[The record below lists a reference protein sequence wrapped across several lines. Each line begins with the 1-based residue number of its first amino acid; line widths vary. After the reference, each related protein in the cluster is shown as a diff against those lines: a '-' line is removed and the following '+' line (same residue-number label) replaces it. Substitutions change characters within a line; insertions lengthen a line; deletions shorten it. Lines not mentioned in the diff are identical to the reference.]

1 MKKLLSLLLALMML
15 MSTVAVFAEEASEGD
30 SAGEAAATET
40 TDASTGATQTTEA
53 AVTETTDAATGA
65 TQTTEAAV
73 TETTEESAG
82 DSATETAAAE
92 AQPDEEKIV
101 TEYVVIPADE
111 TTGQVELAY
120 VPANTAI
127 LEVDGLKFKDMNDN
141 GELDGY
147 EDWRLDTEERITD
160 LLAQMTVQEK
170 AMLLY
175 HVCTCGDNSGV
186 VFNNQNLYE
195 QNCPYG
201 DAGSSYS
208 MWYYINVYGITT
220 YLDNSNGTPDEQV
233 WAHNEIQAIAEN
245 TRLGVPVTFSSDRQY
260 NAWGGYIDT
269 PHDAFATAND
279 PELAAQLWEIYS
291 EATRSIGYHVV
302 LHPYGV
308 ELGSWNGE
316 DPAYLAEMTA
326 VEVEAIQ
333 NGGME
338 ACTKHFIARGG
349 DFTYDT
355 ARSDADMLEN
365 WIYPWKAAIEAG
377 TEWIMTNGYNPGI
390 SDTVNVDY
398 DKETMDYLRN
408 TLGYDGIVLTDW
420 GAMGNEM
427 SKGVT
432 ADGVNLTEFTLA
444 ERYAWV
450 INNGVDQMGA
460 PGAGSSEETL
470 AASGPGI
477 LSVTAL
483 VEAVDQGLITM
494 ERLEEAARRIL
505 RSKFNLGLF
514 EQPYSDGAAALALS
528 ANEAYIAEKWEITD
542 NESLA
547 AARPAELVELER
559 QLMAKSTVLVKNDNN
574 LLPLAQGTKV
584 YVVASSE
591 TNANGYKKYIANYGT
606 VVDTIEEADVVVGD
620 FTSINDVAEQTIDDA
635 KANDKTLIIT
645 LNCTDPTSYVMEQA
659 DAVLFLNFTRGADH
673 GTGMSGFITTMEADV
688 YADLLFGVREPE
700 GMIVREIARDSAMNS
715 EHWQDV
721 SGDMGADT
729 WVKLML
735 VATTMESETYS
746 APNNWGD
753 PLLQYQYGMRYGVDA
768 DFEYDVL
775 VLPKVTKEVT
785 TESNGS
791 TTTSYESVDGAQAGV
806 PFEVYVL
813 LWNRGGDGVTNVQ
826 VKDCD
831 NVIAEKIMAV
841 NGGSWRVVKMEV
853 TIDTAGEHT
862 ITVGDLVKTMTVT
875 E

>member
-1 MKKLLSLLLALMML
+1 MKKLLSLILALLMML
-15 MSTVAVFAEEASEGD
+15 SCVAVFAEGESTGD
-30 SAGEAAATET
+30 S
-40 TDASTGATQTTEA
+40 TG
-53 AVTETTDAATGA
+53 
-65 TQTTEAAV
+65 
-73 TETTEESAG
+73 ESAT
-82 DSATETAAAE
+82 DSATEAVTEEAAAPVE
-92 AQPDEEKIV
+92 VVEEEKIV
-101 TEYVVIPADE
+101 TEYVVIPAD
-111 TTGQVELAY
+111 GAQKELAY

-141 GELDGY
+141 GQLDNY
-147 EDWRLDTEERITD
+147 EDWRLDTEDRITD
-160 LLAQMTVQEK
+160 LLGQMTYVEK

-201 DAGSSYS
+201 DAGKTYS
-208 MWYYINVYGITT
+208 MWYYINVYGITS

-245 TRLGVPVTFSSDRQY
+245 TRLGIPVTFSSDRQY

-269 PHDAFATAND
+269 PHDAFATSAD
-279 PELAAQLWEIYS
+279 AELSAKLWEIYS

-326 VEVEAIQ
+326 VEVAAIQ
-333 NGGME
+333 AGGMQ

-377 TEWIMTNGYNPGI
+377 TEWIMTNSYNPGI

-398 DKETMDYLRN
+398 DEATMDYLRN

-420 GAMGNEM
+420 GAMGNEK
-427 SKGVT
+427 SQGVT
-432 ADGVNLTEFTLA
+432 ADGVNLTAFTLP

-460 PGAGSSEETL
+460 PGAGTSEETL

-477 LSVTAL
+477 LSVTAMY
-483 VEAVDQGLITM
+483 EAIEQGLVSM
-494 ERLEEAARRIL
+494 ERIDEACRRIL
-505 RSKFNLGLF
+505 RSKFNMGLF

-547 AARPAELVELER
+547 AARPAELVEMER
-559 QLMAKSTVLVKNDNN
+559 ELMAKSTVLVKNDDN
-574 LLPLAQGTKV
+574 LLPLEKGVKV
-584 YVVASSE
+584 YVTSSSA
-591 TNANGYKKYIANYGT
+591 TTTDGYKKYIANYAT
-606 VVDTIEEADVVVGD
+606 VVDTMEEADVVVGD
-620 FTSINDVAEQTIDDA
+620 FTSINDVAELAIDDA
-635 KANDKTLIIT
+635 KYYGKKLVVS
-645 LNCTDPTSYVMEQA
+645 LNCTDPTAYVIENA

-673 GTGMSGFITTMEADV
+673 GTGMHGFITTMEADV

-721 SGDMGADT
+721 SGDMGTDT
-729 WVKLML
+729 WVRLML
-735 VATTMESETYS
+735 VAVTKLSPTYS

-753 PLLQYQYGMRYGVDA
+753 PLLQYQYGMRYGEDPV
-768 DFEYDVL
+768 FVYDTL
-775 VLPKVTKEVT
+775 VLPKVTKEVV
-785 TESNGS
+785 TESSGS
-791 TTTSYESVDGAQAGV
+791 TTTNYEIADGAKAGE
-806 PFEVYVL
+806 PFTIYTL
-813 LWNRGGDGVTNVQ
+813 LWNNGADGVTTVQ
-826 VKDCD
+826 VKDGD
-831 NVIAEKIMAV
+831 TVVAEKIMAV
-841 NGGSWRVVKMEV
+841 TGNSWRVVEIQI
-853 TIDTAGEHT
+853 TLDTPGEHV
-862 ITVGDLVKTMTVT
+862 ITVGDLVKTMTVS

>member
-1 MKKLLSLLLALMML
+1 MRERVNQMKKLLSLLLALAML
-15 MSTVAVFAEEASEGD
+15 LSCISVFAEDD
-30 SAGEAAATET
+30 SAET
-40 TDASTGATQTTEA
+40 NAP
-53 AVTETTDAATGA
+53 
-65 TQTTEAAV
+65 
-73 TETTEESAG
+73 
-82 DSATETAAAE
+82 AE
-92 AQPDEEKIV
+92 VVKEEKIV

-111 TTGQVELAY
+111 TTGQKELAY

-127 LEVDGLKFKDMNDN
+127 LEADGLKFKDMNDN
-141 GELDGY
+141 GALDAY
-147 EDWRLDTEERITD
+147 EDWRLDIDVRIAD
-160 LLAQMTVQEK
+160 LIAQMTVQEK

-195 QNCPYG
+195 QNCPY
-201 DAGSSYS
+201 DEAGRKYS
-208 MWYYINVYGITT
+208 MWYYINEYGITT

-269 PHDAFATAND
+269 PHDAFATSAD
-279 PELAAQLWEIYS
+279 AELSAKLWKIYS

-308 ELGSWNGE
+308 ELGGWNGE

-326 VEVEAIQ
+326 VEVTAIQ
-333 NGGME
+333 EGGME

-355 ARSDADMLEN
+355 ARSDADMLDN
-365 WIYPWKAAIEAG
+365 WIFPWKAAIEAG

-398 DKETMDYLRN
+398 DKATMDYLRK

-420 GAMGNEM
+420 GAMGNDM

-432 ADGVNLTEFTLA
+432 ADGINLTAFTLA

-460 PGAGSSEETL
+460 PGAGSSEATL

-477 LSVTAL
+477 LSVTAM
-483 VEAVDQGLITM
+483 VEAVEQGLLSM
-494 ERLEEAARRIL
+494 ERLEEAAGRIL
-505 RSKFNLGLF
+505 HSKFNLGLF
-514 EQPYSDGAAALALS
+514 ENPYSDGAAALALS
-528 ANEAYIAEKWEITD
+528 ANAAYIAEKWAITD

-559 QLMAKSTVLVKNDNN
+559 QLMAKSTVLVKNDDN

-584 YVVASSE
+584 YVVASNE

-606 VVDTIEEADVVVGD
+606 VVETIEEADVVVGD
-620 FTSINDVAEQTIDDA
+620 FTSINDVAEMTIDDA
-635 KANDKTLIIT
+635 KYYGKKLVLS
-645 LNCTDPTSYVMEQA
+645 LNCTDPTTFAMENA

-673 GTGMSGFITTMEADV
+673 GTGMQGFITTMEADV

-700 GMIVREIARDSAMNS
+700 GMIVREIARDSVMDD

-735 VATTMESETYS
+735 VATTKTSPTYS

-753 PLLQYQYGMRYGVDA
+753 PLLQYQYSMRYGQDPV
-768 DFEYDVL
+768 FVYDTL
-775 VLPKVTKEVT
+775 VLPKVTKEVV
-785 TESNGS
+785 TESSGS
-791 TTTSYESVDGAQAGV
+791 TRTSYEIADGAQAGV
-806 PFEVYVL
+806 PFTIYTL
-813 LWNRGGDGVTNVQ
+813 LWNNGADGVTTVQ
-826 VKDCD
+826 VKDGD

-841 NGGSWRVVKMEV
+841 NGGSWRVVKMDI
-853 TIDTAGEHT
+853 TLDTPGMHT
-862 ITVGDLVKTMTVT
+862 LTVGNLVKTL
-875 E
+875 EIAE